1 MTLSSLWHTVYP
13 VLIAILFFEL
23 IILVHEGGHYI
34 AARLMKIKVNEFSVG
49 MGPKIIQRER
59 NGTKFTLRW
68 ILFGGYCQ
76 MEGEGED
83 SEDPNAFNK
92 KSVPARLFVVVAGA
106 LMNLVLGFLLT
117 VLIVCGSNLIG
128 TAQVA
133 KFEANAA
140 SAASGLQ
147 VGDTIQSIDGM
158 RVYTATDVTTGLSRS
173 ADDTLTVVVKRDG
186 AKKTLQ
192 VKFDTEEYE
201 GHRFV
206 KMDFWL
212 HGVPKNVGN
221 VLRESVMQTVSYAR
235 MVFLSVADML
245 SGRFGLADI
254 SGPVG
259 AVSYVSQAVK
269 TSAYSALRLMAI
281 LTINVGLFNLFP
293 IPALDGWRLFLLVG
307 EGICKRKLP
316 DKAEWVINAAGLAL
330 LLHNFPE
337 GVLTFFA
344 GTADPSLG
352 LRTAAAIALHNIP
365 EGLAVAVPF
374 AYATRRRTA
383 GVLAALVSGLAEPL
397 GAVLAWLFLRRL
409 FTPGFLN
416 GTVVLAA
423 GVLWPMAFRP
433 LSRLGQRGEG

>member
-23 IILVHEGGHYI
+23 IILVHEGGHYF

-192 VKFDTEEYE
+192 VKFDTEEYDVSE
-201 GHRFV
+201 ISI
-206 KMDFWL
+206 DS
-212 HGVPKNVGN
+212 NGN
-221 VLRESVMQTVSYAR
+221 ICYPDETGNPQSL
-235 MVFLSVADML
+235 DIKI
-245 SGRFGLADI
+245 GL
-254 SGPVG
+254 V
-259 AVSYVSQAVK
+259 Q
-269 TSAYSALRLMAI
+269 
-281 LTINVGLFNLFP
+281 
-293 IPALDGWRLFLLVG
+293 
-307 EGICKRKLP
+307 
-316 DKAEWVINAAGLAL
+316 
-330 LLHNFPE
+330 
-337 GVLTFFA
+337 FA
-344 GTADPSLG
+344 NP
-352 LRTAAAIALHNIP
+352 
-365 EGLAVAVPF
+365 
-374 AYATRRRTA
+374 
-383 GVLAALVSGLAEPL
+383 SGLEKQGNTLYKATEAS
-397 GAVLAWLFLRRL
+397 GEAVYEDENTLKKSKLHQGCLEASNVQVVDEMVNLIVAQRAYE
-409 FTPGFLN
+409 LN
-416 GTVVLAA
+416 SKAITTSDTMMQQANQLKN
-423 GVLWPMAFRP
+423 
-433 LSRLGQRGEG
+433 

>member
-221 VLRESVMQTVSYAR
+221 VLRESVNANGVLRPHGVPVRGGYAVR
-235 MVFLSVADML
+235 SLWPGRHQRSGGCCVLCEPGGENLCLLRPAAD
-245 SGRFGLADI
+245 GDTHHQC
-254 SGPVG
+254 G
-259 AVSYVSQAVK
+259 AV
-269 TSAYSALRLMAI
+269 
-281 LTINVGLFNLFP
+281 
-293 IPALDGWRLFLLVG
+293 
-307 EGICKRKLP
+307 
-316 DKAEWVINAAGLAL
+316 
-330 LLHNFPE
+330 
-337 GVLTFFA
+337 
-344 GTADPSLG
+344 
-352 LRTAAAIALHNIP
+352 
-365 EGLAVAVPF
+365 
-374 AYATRRRTA
+374 
-383 GVLAALVSGLAEPL
+383 
-397 GAVLAWLFLRRL
+397 
-409 FTPGFLN
+409 
-416 GTVVLAA
+416 
-423 GVLWPMAFRP
+423 
-433 LSRLGQRGEG
+433 

>member
-173 ADDTLTVVVKRDG
+173 TDDTLTVVVKRDG

-221 VLRESVMQTVSYAR
+221 VLRESVMQ
-235 MVFLSVADML
+235 
-245 SGRFGLADI
+245 
-254 SGPVG
+254 
-259 AVSYVSQAVK
+259 K
-269 TSAYSALRLMAI
+269 ELR
-281 LTINVGLFNLFP
+281 
-293 IPALDGWRLFLLVG
+293 
-307 EGICKRKLP
+307 
-316 DKAEWVINAAGLAL
+316 
-330 LLHNFPE
+330 
-337 GVLTFFA
+337 
-344 GTADPSLG
+344 
-352 LRTAAAIALHNIP
+352 
-365 EGLAVAVPF
+365 
-374 AYATRRRTA
+374 
-383 GVLAALVSGLAEPL
+383 
-397 GAVLAWLFLRRL
+397 
-409 FTPGFLN
+409 
-416 GTVVLAA
+416 
-423 GVLWPMAFRP
+423 
-433 LSRLGQRGEG
+433 

>member
-1 MTLSSLWHTVYP
+1 
-13 VLIAILFFEL
+13 
-23 IILVHEGGHYI
+23 
-34 AARLMKIKVNEFSVG
+34 
-49 MGPKIIQRER
+49 
-59 NGTKFTLRW
+59 
-68 ILFGGYCQ
+68 
-76 MEGEGED
+76 
-83 SEDPNAFNK
+83 
-92 KSVPARLFVVVAGA
+92 
-106 LMNLVLGFLLT
+106 MNLVLGFLLT

-269 TSAYSALRLMAI
+269 TSAYSA
-281 LTINVGLFNLFP
+281 
-293 IPALDGWRLFLLVG
+293 PAADGDTHHQ
-307 EGICKRKLP
+307 C
-316 DKAEWVINAAGLAL
+316 
-330 LLHNFPE
+330 
-337 GVLTFFA
+337 
-344 GTADPSLG
+344 
-352 LRTAAAIALHNIP
+352 
-365 EGLAVAVPF
+365 
-374 AYATRRRTA
+374 
-383 GVLAALVSGLAEPL
+383 
-397 GAVLAWLFLRRL
+397 GAV
-409 FTPGFLN
+409 
-416 GTVVLAA
+416 
-423 GVLWPMAFRP
+423 
-433 LSRLGQRGEG
+433 

>member
-76 MEGEGED
+76 
-83 SEDPNAFNK
+83 

-173 ADDTLTVVVKRDG
+173 TDDTLTVVVKRDG

-330 LLHNFPE
+330 LLLFMC
-337 GVLTFFA
+337 VVTFSDI
-344 GTADPSLG
+344 TK
-352 LRTAAAIALHNIP
+352 
-365 EGLAVAVPF
+365 
-374 AYATRRRTA
+374 
-383 GVLAALVSGLAEPL
+383 
-397 GAVLAWLFLRRL
+397 LF
-409 FTPGFLN
+409 
-416 GTVVLAA
+416 
-423 GVLWPMAFRP
+423 
-433 LSRLGQRGEG
+433 S

>member
-23 IILVHEGGHYI
+23 IILVHEGGHYF

-59 NGTKFTLRW
+59 NGTKFSLRW

-221 VLRESVMQTVSYAR
+221 VLRESVMQTVSYAT
-235 MVFLSVADML
+235 FLEI
-245 SGRFGLADI
+245 GRAH
-254 SGPVG
+254 V
-259 AVSYVSQAVK
+259 
-269 TSAYSALRLMAI
+269 
-281 LTINVGLFNLFP
+281 
-293 IPALDGWRLFLLVG
+293 
-307 EGICKRKLP
+307 
-316 DKAEWVINAAGLAL
+316 
-330 LLHNFPE
+330 
-337 GVLTFFA
+337 
-344 GTADPSLG
+344 
-352 LRTAAAIALHNIP
+352 
-365 EGLAVAVPF
+365 
-374 AYATRRRTA
+374 
-383 GVLAALVSGLAEPL
+383 
-397 GAVLAWLFLRRL
+397 
-409 FTPGFLN
+409 
-416 GTVVLAA
+416 
-423 GVLWPMAFRP
+423 
-433 LSRLGQRGEG
+433 